1 MVGWRCRSRT
11 PSRSMK
17 YVLLKIYIH
26 NMIMTLNNLYN
37 DLLIQL
43 LLLLYKLLFIHGEC
57 TALLL

>member
-1 MVGWRCRSRT
+1 MGGSSHSRSR
-11 PSRSMK
+11 SRSTK

-43 LLLLYKLLFIHGEC
+43 LLLLYKLLFIHGEY
-57 TALLL
+57 TALLLL